1 MRQDIVRILAMVME
15 MTWARLMP
23 YPGFSRN
30 RRRKEDRQYLPLNR
44 RTQVIRMMRVR
55 KRRGRERGMPLLR
68 VMIRRRRERSLIR
81 PIPRRRRKSLNLSQS
96 LRLTLMKRKRESRLL
111 NSLRSLRIA

>member
-1 MRQDIVRILAMVME
+1 
-15 MTWARLMP
+15 MTWARSMP

-30 RRRKEDRQYLPLNR
+30 RRKKEDRQYLPLNR
-44 RTQVIRMMRVR
+44 RTQVIRKRVR
-55 KRRGRERGMPLLR
+55 KRRERGRMPLLR

-81 PIPRRRRKSLNLSQS
+81 PIPRRRKSLNLSQS